1 MNSKTNFDKIDA
13 DQGSPKV
20 PYDVLIKE
28 FITPNTISDSES
40 TYKLKSIISNLPLP
54 DKYILLLYLDSG
66 SYRSASNLVGVS
78 PSVYYYRTSKIIQK
92 IKEIYAGDNC

>member
-20 PYDVLIKE
+20 PYDVLIEE
-28 FITPNTISDSES
+28 FITPDAISDSES
-40 TYKLKSIISNLPLP
+40 TYKLKSIINNLPLP

-66 SYRSASNLVGVS
+66 SYRSAANLIDVS
-78 PSVYYYRTSKIIQK
+78 PSVFYYRTSKIIKK
-92 IKEIYAGDNC
+92 IKDAYDNN

>member
-1 MNSKTNFDKIDA
+1 MTSKTNFDKIDA

-20 PYDVLIKE
+20 PYDVLIEE
-28 FITPNTISDSES
+28 FITPDTITDSES

-78 PSVYYYRTSKIIQK
+78 PSVYYYRTSKIIKK
-92 IKEIYAGDNC
+92 IKDEFNNC

>member
-1 MNSKTNFDKIDA
+1 MTSKTNFDKID
-13 DQGSPKV
+13 
-20 PYDVLIKE
+20 YDVLIEE

-66 SYRSASNLVGVS
+66 SYRSAANLIDVS
-78 PSVYYYRTSKIIQK
+78 PSVFYYRTSKIIKK
-92 IKEIYAGDNC
+92 IKEIYAGDNR